1 MPAKLGDAYR
11 SYLLKR
17 NSGVSF
23 SSTIGTILAERVI
36 DLLVLFGLLAASFT
50 LVGQRLSSNSK
61 NGDFDLG
68 LVMLVGALMVIALI
82 VGLVGLRFFG
92 DLLLRFVPGKYKEK
106 FTSFQQ
112 GHPALVQAAQLACAV
127 GLYHID
133 LAVRG
138 GEALFC
144 YTVARCARGDDLGCD
159 LYRSA

>member
-1 MPAKLGDAYR
+1 MRYR

-50 LVGQRLSSNSK
+50 LVGQPAVEQCEERRFRPGP
-61 NGDFDLG
+61 GDAG
-68 LVMLVGALMVIALI
+68 GRAMVIALI

-92 DLLLRFVPGKYKEK
+92 DLLLRFVPSQFQEK
-106 FTSFQQ
+106 FASFQQ
-112 GHPALVQAAQLACAV
+112 GILRSFKRRSLPVLL
-127 GLYHID
+127 GYTISD

-138 GEALFC
+138 RAGSFC
-144 YTVARCARGDDLGCD
+144 
-159 LYRSA
+159 